1 MSKQNLRGFCF
12 LFYSCVIWRQKNV
25 RRVLKKMY
33 LGVAC
38 SSNICIFVFYQLK
51 EIDMKKVKLKTI
63 GISYSQTQSG
73 AYALIMA
80 EENGNRR
87 LPIIIGGFEAQA
99 IVVKLE
105 NLTPPRPLTHDLL
118 LLFAREFGISVL
130 EVMIYKLEDGVFY
143 SHLVCNNGEKEIL
156 IEGRTSDAVA
166 LALRFGC
173 PIYITEEIL
182 DKAGITMNFTSGVE
196 RSGDSKYG
204 GYSNDELTKMIDE
217 AVKKEEYEKA
227 AVIRDELERRKKK
240 KA

>member
-1 MSKQNLRGFCF
+1 
-12 LFYSCVIWRQKNV
+12 
-25 RRVLKKMY
+25 
-33 LGVAC
+33 
-38 SSNICIFVFYQLK
+38 
-51 EIDMKKVKLKTI
+51 MKKFKLKVI

-73 AYALIMA
+73 AYALILA

-130 EVMIYKLEDGVFY
+130 EVMIYKLDEGVFY

-156 IEGRTSDAVA
+156 IESRTSDAVA
-166 LALRFGC
+166 LALRFEC
-173 PIYITEEIL
+173 PIYITEDIL
-182 DKAGITMNFTSGVE
+182 DKAGITINLSSDTVSDVGQ
-196 RSGDSKYG
+196 GNTKYS
-204 GYSNDELTKMIDE
+204 GYSNDELSKLIGE

-227 AVIRDELERRKKK
+227 AVIRDELERRKIK